1 MQLPSI
7 KPLSPKFS
15 KLASAMMLVW
25 SCATFAAEHPLA
37 KMNYDETAKVNTV
50 DLVMSIDW
58 DINNP
63 PAGRDKNY
71 IEGILKQTSQSLYA
85 MTEGRLRLG
94 RVSVYSNKQFMDNTD
109 IQYLFKDGR
118 ANASI
123 SGFNSG
129 KGMAIEMFSET
140 GENEV
145 DQGKTIAHELG
156 HYLLGIFDEYREEGK
171 KSDDPSAPQ
180 DGDTPRDTIMQDH
193 LRFETISTPS
203 DYADTAMQSTA
214 HFRVYKQSAWET
226 LISPNGNEPEGY
238 PQRLQLQALQ
248 GLTPPD
254 TASLTKPKTG
264 WETALQVVYMGG
276 SDATPTQSGTEDDNT
291 PRSTT
296 RQPGPINVIVLDTTL
311 AKPQLDAQINAAQQ
325 LIEAAGSNV
334 SVAVYTYPYASA
346 PVIPLTVVA
355 DTTVKTNLQTALN
368 KVTLAATDDDIS
380 NGDRL
385 FDWAETSLPN
395 LFPAGEA
402 KSITDSGY
410 YYRFYAS
417 TGQAVGV
424 NNGHV
429 YYYDGKTIADIGAI
443 ADWLPKSRLD
453 LSASLQQVMSAIQ
466 SVQTPADTPAITL
479 LTTAEN
485 TVSTD
490 IANNLADADIS
501 VNPVVLAT
509 HTTRTKPR
517 YTATREATISL
528 YDLADMTNGM
538 FSETTKESEW
548 ARDAVRAMN
557 DTEGDNVEL
566 VADWGDMLTAGN
578 TSELLAQ
585 IGDGID
591 NTILFQTYWED
602 VDAAKISYT
611 LVDPKGLQITPTTL
625 PEGITYESEPDE
637 GSATYVVSASYAN
650 HEGAWKSIVTAS
662 EATEEVVFQEVSTE
676 SNLFSELEVIGGTQE
691 DQRPMVA
698 LMKVKGPLAVHGAQV
713 TADIYSANSG
723 EMVQSVTLLDDG
735 VAPDTRKADGIYS
748 AALSSL
754 PVDEYEI
761 EATVI
766 GDGTAVFSTS
776 GATKKGINQP
786 DEVIPAFQRA
796 TFSNF
801 KKEL

>member
-25 SCATFAAEHPLA
+25 SCTTFAAEHPLT
-37 KMNYDETAKVNTV
+37 KVHYDETAKVNTV
-50 DLVMSIDW
+50 DLVMSLDW

-94 RVSVYSNKQFMDNTD
+94 KVSVYSNKQFMDNTD
-109 IQYLFKDGR
+109 IQYLFKNGR

-129 KGMAIEMFSET
+129 KGMTIEMFSET
-140 GENEV
+140 GENAI

-193 LRFETISTPS
+193 LQFETISTPS
-203 DYADTAMQSTA
+203 DYVDPAMRNTA

-238 PQRLQLQALQ
+238 PKRLQLQALQ

-264 WETALQVVYMGG
+264 WEAALQVTYMGANE
-276 SDATPTQSGTEDDNT
+276 SSAPTQPSGDNT
-291 PRSTT
+291 PRSTI
-296 RQPGPINVIVLDTTL
+296 RQPGPINVIVLDTTV

-325 LIEAAGSNV
+325 LIDAAGSNV
-334 SVAVYTYPYASA
+334 SVAVYTYPYASD
-346 PVIPLTVVA
+346 PVVPLTVVA
-355 DTTVKTNLQTALN
+355 DTTVKTNLRTALN

-402 KSITDSGY
+402 KSTADSGY

-479 LTTAEN
+479 LTTAEH

-490 IANNLADADIS
+490 IANHLADAGIG

-509 HTTRTKPR
+509 HAPRTKPR
-517 YTATREATISL
+517 YTATREATTSL
-528 YDLADMTNGM
+528 YDLADMTHGT

-557 DTEGDNVEL
+557 NTEGDDLEL

-578 TSELLAQ
+578 SAELLAQ
-585 IGDGID
+585 IADGID
-591 NTILFQTYWED
+591 KTIRFQTYWED

-625 PEGITYESEPDE
+625 PEGVTYVSEPDE
-637 GSATYVVSASYAN
+637 GSVTYIVSAMYAN

-662 EATEEVVFQEVSTE
+662 EATEEAVFQEVSTE
-676 SNLFSELEVIGGTQE
+676 SNLFSELEIIGGTQA

-698 LMKVKGPLAVHGAQV
+698 LMKVEGPLAVHGAKV

-735 VAPDTRKADGIYS
+735 VAPDTRQADGIYS

-761 EATVI
+761 EAKAI